1 MKRLAAFE
9 VAQKVKSL
17 VFNSVSGGRKI
28 DVGVGLLRDTDLTR
42 ISKPFVLIALVSTEL
57 VPESHQHIYRETDNI
72 EAYVVARSVE
82 DKNSLT
88 EAIVN
93 AVLNAP
99 TPPYDLTTGQPVG
112 LYVVSVDYLVEEAVP
127 NLHVARVN
135 LRAVTMLP

>member
-57 VPESHQHIYRETDNI
+57 VPESHQHIYRETDHI

-135 LRAVTMLP
+135 LRAVTILP

>member
-9 VAQKVKSL
+9 VAQKVRDL
-17 VFNSVSGGRKI
+17 VFNSVSGGRKVDI
-28 DVGVGLLRDTDLTR
+28 GVGLLRDTDLTR
-42 ISKPFVLIALVSTEL
+42 ITKPFILIALVNSEL

-72 EAYVVARSVE
+72 EVYVVARSVE

-88 EAIVN
+88 TAIVN

-99 TPPYDLTTGQPVG
+99 TPPYTLTTGQPVG
-112 LYVVSVDYLVEEAVP
+112 LYVVSVDYLIEEAVP

>member
-9 VAQKVKSL
+9 VAQKVRDL
-17 VFNSVSGGRKI
+17 VFNSISGGRRI

-42 ISKPFVLIALVSTEL
+42 ITKPFVLITLVSSEL
-57 VPESHQHIYRETDNI
+57 VPESHQHIYRETDHI
-72 EAYVVARSVE
+72 EVYVGARSIE
-82 DKNSLT
+82 DKNRLT
-88 EAIVN
+88 AAIVN

-99 TPPYDLTTGQPVG
+99 TPPYALTTGQPVG

-127 NLHVARVN
+127 NLHVARIN